1 MPANWQEKL
10 DDGLAVLDIPAASA
24 ARDRLIAYV
33 ELLAKWNQA
42 FNLTAVRDPAEM
54 VTLHILDSLVVAPF
68 LPTLVSTGSSGSLID
83 VGTGAGLPG
92 IPLALLDPER
102 PVTLLDSNIKKTR
115 FCRQAVLALGLKN
128 VDVVHARDEGYLP
141 DQPFATVISRAFAS
155 LADYVAGTR
164 HLVAAGGSLLAMK
177 GAYPEEEVRALPEG
191 VSVLAVHPLQVPGL
205 DAERHLLELRLDA

>member
-1 MPANWQEKL
+1 MTDWRADLENRLPAILPNAPV
-10 DDGLAVLDIPAASA
+10 DLAS
-24 ARDRLIAYV
+24 RLVVYV
-33 ELLAKWNQA
+33 ELLEKWNQA

-54 VTLHILDSLVVAPF
+54 VTLHILDSLVVAPILSTL
-68 LPTLVSTGSSGSLID
+68 LPPGASGSLID

-128 VDVVHARDEGYLP
+128 VDVVHARDEDYLP
-141 DQPFATVISRAFAS
+141 EQPFATVISRAFAS
-155 LADYVAGTR
+155 LADFVAGTR
-164 HLVAAGGSLLAMK
+164 HLIAARGSLLAMK
-177 GAYPEEEVRALPEG
+177 GAYPEKEVRALPKG
-191 VSVLAVHPLQVPGL
+191 VSVVAVHPLRVPGL